1 MHHTHALASSAR
13 RHHRQK
19 PQKKR
24 FFPHKRT
31 RTMAHTG
38 PANRLDI
45 PLFDE
50 FVLGATRET
59 SNSSTT
65 AEEHKNRGNVAY
77 RKKEYEEVRSQTI
90 SRHPSDSFRSRTRPS
105 NRALTVPRARSRTH
119 THRR

>member
-1 MHHTHALASSAR
+1 
-13 RHHRQK
+13 
-19 PQKKR
+19 
-24 FFPHKRT
+24 
-31 RTMAHTG
+31 MAHTDF
-38 PANRLDI
+38 ANPRLDI

-65 AEEHKNRGNVAY
+65 AEAHKNRGNVAY

-90 SRHPSDSFRSRTRPS
+90 SRQPSDSFRSGARPS
-105 NRALTVPRARSRTH
+105 NRALTAKRARSRTH

>member
-1 MHHTHALASSAR
+1 
-13 RHHRQK
+13 
-19 PQKKR
+19 
-24 FFPHKRT
+24 
-31 RTMAHTG
+31 MAHTE

-59 SNSSTT
+59 SDSSTTT

-77 RKKEYEEVRSQTI
+77 RKKEYEEVRSQPI
-90 SRHPSDSFRSRTRPS
+90 SRHHPSDSFRPRARPS
-105 NRALTVPRARSRTH
+105 NRALTAKRARSRTH